1 MLVSL
6 DVCIRYKNCSVS
18 LFIPRSML
26 WQSPQ
31 VSCWVSRWLHFSHC
45 GFLSR
50 YGHSVYLTSA
60 YIWQTQRAQSQIKCL
75 VVFQEVLAVVSWW
88 NYFLSKGSEA
98 QYLFTEEIA
107 LQSLL
112 AILLSV
118 WTVRCS
124 HPRLW
129 QCLILAPVKDAPS
142 HLYPR
147 SGLLDG
153 SCKALNNHHF
163 IDYIGSAEDV
173 TPFHLQ
179 EDSPSLLKCSVHWN
193 FVWPLV
199 LIPEVSNIFPIVY
212 IWGGLTSNLLQ
223 QHSSQG

>member
-1 MLVSL
+1 MSTELIPVPRQNLCRLNKVIWMLVSL

-18 LFIPRSML
+18 LLIPHSML

-112 AILLSV
+112 AILLHV
-118 WTVRCS
+118 WTVKCS

-129 QCLILAPVKDAPS
+129 RCIILAPVRDAPS
-142 HLYPR
+142 HLYLS
-147 SGLLDG
+147 SGHYSTRWLL
-153 SCKALNNHHF
+153 SSIK
-163 IDYIGSAEDV
+163 YSS
-173 TPFHLQ
+173 FHWL
-179 EDSPSLLKCSVHWN
+179 HW
-193 FVWPLV
+193 
-199 LIPEVSNIFPIVY
+199 EH
-212 IWGGLTSNLLQ
+212 WGCNSF
-223 QHSSQG
+223 SSSRRFS